1 MHLTFD
7 CHYFG
12 RVEGAPFKAHPP
24 YEVPI
29 PCQYNYS
36 VTTLLVKL
44 ICTSF
49 HFCKVN
55 YDCQIWLSNWQ
66 RLAKAALTQS
76 TKPTR
81 LYAKW
86 LNSTSCSL
94 RGQYVNL
101 EGNQPYH
108 TKSTRTQHAYVRR
121 KPVDNT
127 KSMRSVHDLCRS

>member
-1 MHLTFD
+1 MAYLRFLWK
-7 CHYFG
+7 
-12 RVEGAPFKAHPP
+12 EKI
-24 YEVPI
+24 EV
-29 PCQYNYS
+29 
-36 VTTLLVKL
+36 
-44 ICTSF
+44 
-49 HFCKVN
+49 
-55 YDCQIWLSNWQ
+55 SNI
-66 RLAKAALTQS
+66 KAALTLS

-127 KSMRSVHDLCRS
+127 KSMRSVHDVLSSRYYGLSSRSLPGQSCWKFDEEVNTK

>member
-1 MHLTFD
+1 MVHVHLNKR
-7 CHYFG
+7 HMPNL
-12 RVEGAPFKAHPP
+12 AP
-24 YEVPI
+24 V
-29 PCQYNYS
+29 S
-36 VTTLLVKL
+36 
-44 ICTSF
+44 
-49 HFCKVN
+49 
-55 YDCQIWLSNWQ
+55 
-66 RLAKAALTQS
+66 KAALTLS

-127 KSMRSVHDLCRS
+127 KSMRSVHDLCRGLQEGKNTNTTKHEDNEMVI